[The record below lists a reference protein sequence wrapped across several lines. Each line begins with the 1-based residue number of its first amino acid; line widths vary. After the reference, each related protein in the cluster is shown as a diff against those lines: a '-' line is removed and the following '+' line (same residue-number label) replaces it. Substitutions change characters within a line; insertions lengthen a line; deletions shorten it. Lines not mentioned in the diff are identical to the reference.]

1 MDQVNIITSKT
12 KYFCLWLA
20 AITISG
26 IFLVVFFAVVIDP
39 YNLYNWFKYE
49 GINTK
54 KPDTTR
60 YLEEIKLT
68 EAIKLNPNL
77 IILGNSRAEIGFDP
91 ESPYLIDQGYSAFNL
106 AIRGTSIFTSTRQL
120 NYLLN
125 KGVKPKKI
133 LIALDF
139 IDFLSPLK
147 IKENNI
153 SPHLLETAP
162 ATIDQWLWRF
172 DSLFSI
178 TTIKDS
184 ITTLLIQNNP
194 EAASLTERGFNPLKE
209 YVSAARNEGYYV
221 LFRQR
226 AEENTKNY
234 LKKSSQHLDK
244 TDFLFFQEILKS
256 AISTD
261 SQVIVII
268 YPYHAQILALLE
280 YAGLLPLF
288 SEWKSEIIDQLN
300 LVKESSGYSKFEVLD
315 FSGYGEYQCE
325 SIPSKGDLRSTTK
338 WYWEAGHF
346 KSELGNIVIEN
357 SLRSSTNPPLPHS
370 NFGKKLQKSN
380 LVQNQERMFIEREAC
395 INTHPA
401 IFNEAKLLID
411 SARTKTTH

>member
-1 MDQVNIITSKT
+1 MTNKARGFCILLVATIIS
-12 KYFCLWLA
+12 WA
-20 AITISG
+20 
-26 IFLVVFFAVVIDP
+26 FLVIVFVVVIDP

-68 EAIKLNPNL
+68 EAKHLSPDL

-91 ESPYLIDQGYSAFNL
+91 QSSYLINHGYSAFNL
-106 AIRGTSIFTSTRQL
+106 AIRGSSISTSYRQL
-120 NYLLN
+120 NQLID
-125 KGVKPKKI
+125 KGIKPKKI

-153 SPHLLETAP
+153 SPPLLETVSTP
-162 ATIDQWLWRF
+162 IDEWFWRF
-172 DSLFSI
+172 DCLISI
-178 TTIKDS
+178 ATIKDA

-209 YVSAARNEGYYV
+209 YLPMARNEGYYA

-234 LKKSSQHLDK
+234 LKKSTLHLDNNG
-244 TDFLFFQEILKS
+244 FLFFQEIVKI
-256 AISTD
+256 AISID

-280 YAGLLPLF
+280 YAGVLPLF
-288 SEWKSEIIDQLN
+288 SDWKSEIIDQLE
-300 LVKESSGYSKFEVLD
+300 LSKESTGYSKLEVID

-325 SIPSKGDLRSTTK
+325 SIPSKGDLRSSTK

-357 SLRSSTNPPLPHS
+357 SLISSDNTLNPNS
-370 NFGKKLQKSN
+370 IFGTKLHKSN
-380 LVQNQERMFIEREAC
+380 LAQNQERMFTEREAC
-395 INTHPA
+395 INNHPE
-401 IFNEAKLLID
+401 IFNEAKLLVD

>member
-1 MDQVNIITSKT
+1 MDQVNIMTSKT

-20 AITISG
+20 ATTVSG
-26 IFLVVFFAVVIDP
+26 IFVVIFFSVVIDP
-39 YNLYNWFKYE
+39 YNLYNWFKYD

-77 IILGNSRAEIGFDP
+77 IILGNSRAEIGFNP
-91 ESPYLIDQGYSAFNL
+91 ESPYLVDHGYSAFNL

-120 NYLLN
+120 NYLIN
-125 KGVKPKKI
+125 KGIKPKKI

-139 IDFLSPLK
+139 VDFLSMLQAVPNKNLNPL
-147 IKENNI
+147 I
-153 SPHLLETAP
+153 SNKPTPIEK
-162 ATIDQWLWRF
+162 WFWRL

-184 ITTLLIQNNP
+184 IITLLIQNNP
-194 EAASLTERGFNPLKE
+194 EAPSLTERGFNPLKE
-209 YVSAARNEGYYV
+209 YLSIARNEGYYV

-226 AEENTKNY
+226 AEETTKSY
-234 LKKSSQHLDK
+234 LKKSTRYLDK
-244 TDFLFFQEILKS
+244 NDFLYFQEIIKS
-256 AISTD
+256 AISID

-288 SEWKSEIIDQLN
+288 SDWKSEIINELDLA
-300 LVKESSGYSKFEVLD
+300 KESTGYSKFDVID

-325 SIPSKGDLRSTTK
+325 SIPSKGDLRDTTK

-346 KSELGNIVIEN
+346 KSELGNIVIEHAL
-357 SLRSSTNPPLPHS
+357 SSSTPPHS
-370 NFGKKLQKSN
+370 NFGIKLQKSN
-380 LVQNQERMFIEREAC
+380 LAENQVRMFTEREA
-395 INTHPA
+395 
-401 IFNEAKLLID
+401 
-411 SARTKTTH
+411 